1 MYIADSHTHCNHSHD
16 SFTPP
21 EEMIEN
27 AISKGA
33 SYIAMTDHCD
43 KDYALI
49 PEFFDIKQ
57 IDLPSHFADAHAL
70 RERYKGK
77 IDIAVGLECGYYA
90 PADKLYREILAQYP
104 TDVVINSVHVVNEED
119 CYYDSYFTRGRKAAY
134 GIYVQAVLD
143 SVNADFPYDVIGH
156 IGYVARK
163 APFENRALRYEEF
176 PDMFDEILRGIIHKG
191 KALEVNGRGTGIP
204 YIPEDGILRRYKELG
219 GELVTYGSDA
229 HYPQLQL
236 IHYDEVKEGLKALG
250 FKYIFHYLDHK
261 PIAAEID

>member
-1 MYIADSHTHCNHSHD
+1 MFVADSHTHCNHSHD
-16 SFTPP
+16 SFVPP

-27 AISKGA
+27 AIAKGA
-33 SYIAMTDHCD
+33 SYMAMTDHCD

-57 IDLPSHFADAHAL
+57 IDLDSHFKQARAL
-70 RERYKGK
+70 QERYKGK
-77 IDIAVGLECGYYA
+77 LQIGVGLECGYYA

-134 GIYVQAVLD
+134 GMYVQAVLD
-143 SVNADFPYDVIGH
+143 SVNADFPYDIIGH

-176 PDMFDEILRGIIHKG
+176 PDMFDEILRGIIQKG

-204 YIPEDGILRRYKELG
+204 YIPEDGILRRYRELG

-236 IHYDEVKEGLKALG
+236 IHYNEVKEGLKTLG
-250 FKYIFHYLDHK
+250 FRYIFHYLDHK
-261 PIAAEID
+261 PVAAEID